1 METEGSCY
9 AVRDREI
16 LLSAV
21 FLVAIVIEI
30 LFASCK
36 FLMTEVDDMVYHER
50 NKMKRGKQL

>member
-21 FLVAIVIEI
+21 FLIAIAIEI
-30 LFASCK
+30 LSASCK